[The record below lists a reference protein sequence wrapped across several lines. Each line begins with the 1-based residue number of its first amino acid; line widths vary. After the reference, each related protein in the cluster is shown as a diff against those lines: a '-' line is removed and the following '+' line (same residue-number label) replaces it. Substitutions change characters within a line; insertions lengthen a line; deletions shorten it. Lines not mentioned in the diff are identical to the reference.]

1 MNTKELLKSIGTRTN
16 GDLYFGVVGPVRSG
30 KSTFIKK
37 FMEIA
42 VIPNIADEGD
52 KKRTIDELPQSGVG
66 KTITTTEP
74 KFVPNNSVSVSVDDS
89 FNVNVR
95 LVDCVGYVIDD
106 AKGYK
111 DDDGVRMVKTPWFED
126 AIPFDEAAKIG
137 TQKVISDHST
147 IGVVVTTDGSIAD
160 IDRVNYVDAENEI
173 INELVKLGKP
183 FIVVVNSKDP
193 TSENTLKIVHDIESK
208 YNVPVLGLNIESL
221 NNEDVARVLKEALY
235 EFPLANIEVE
245 LPSWINVLNGEHWLR
260 KSLKNSIYD
269 AMNFAKKIKDVDG
282 IGEIIEQNEN
292 ITSFKIVDVDT
303 SSGIVKTSIEMKD
316 DLYETVLKE
325 VMGFDIDDPVVL
337 LGVMQEYA
345 KLKKEYESL
354 SSAIEMAKTTGYGFA
369 SPLLDDIKIEKPEL
383 VKQGNRYG
391 VRVKA
396 SAPTLHII
404 KVDVETIFEPIIGM
418 KEQSESLVEYLGE
431 GMSVEPKSIFDKQM
445 FGRNMGDVIKDGINS
460 KLNTLPDNT
469 RVKLQ
474 NLMKTIANKGKT
486 NLIAIV
492 F

>member
-42 VIPNIADEGD
+42 VIPNISDEGD

-111 DDDGVRMVKTPWFED
+111 DEDGVRMVKTPWFED

-147 IGVVVTTDGSIAD
+147 IGVVVTTDGSVAD
-160 IDRVNYVDAENEI
+160 IDRANYVEAENEI

-183 FIVVVNSKDP
+183 FIVIVNSKDP

-221 NNEDVARVLKEALY
+221 SNEDVAKVLKEALY

-245 LPSWINVLNGEHWLR
+245 LPSWVNVLDGEHWLR

-269 AMNFAKKIKDVDG
+269 AMNFAKKVKDVDG

-292 ITSFKIVDVDT
+292 ITSFKIIDVDT

-345 KLKKEYESL
+345 KLKKEYEGL

-369 SPLLDDIKIEKPEL
+369 TPGLDDIKIEKPEL
-383 VKQGNRYG
+383 VKQGSRYG

-404 KVDVETIFEPIIGM
+404 KVDVETSFEPIIGM

-431 GMSVEPKSIFDKQM
+431 GMDVDPTSICDKQM

-474 NLMKTIANKGKT
+474 NLMKTLANKGKT

>member
-42 VIPNIADEGD
+42 VIPNIVDEGD

-111 DDDGVRMVKTPWFED
+111 DDDGVRLVKTPWFED

-147 IGVVVTTDGSIAD
+147 IGVVVTTDGSVAD
-160 IDRVNYVDAENEI
+160 IDRANYVGAENEI

-193 TSENTLKIVHDIESK
+193 TSENTLKIIHDIESK
-208 YNVPVLGLNIESL
+208 YNVPVLGLNVENL
-221 NNEDVARVLKEALY
+221 NNEDVAKVLKEALY
-235 EFPLANIEVE
+235 EFPLANVEVE
-245 LPSWINVLNGEHWLR
+245 LPSWVNVLDGEHWLR

-269 AMNFAKKIKDVDG
+269 AMNFAKKVKDVDG

-316 DLYETVLKE
+316 DLYEKVLKE

-345 KLKKEYESL
+345 KLKREYEGL

-369 SPLLDDIKIEKPEL
+369 TPLLDDIKIEKPEL

-404 KVDVETIFEPIIGM
+404 KVDVETSFEPIIGM

-431 GMSVEPKSIFDKQM
+431 GMSVDSKVIFDKQM

-469 RVKLQ
+469 RMKLQ
-474 NLMKTIANKGKT
+474 NLMKTLANKGKT

>member
-1 MNTKELLKSIGTRTN
+1 MSTKELLKSIGTRTN

-37 FMEIA
+37 FMEMAI
-42 VIPNIADEGD
+42 IPNILDEGD
-52 KKRTIDELPQSGVG
+52 KKRATDELPQSGAG

-74 KFVPNNSVSVSVDDS
+74 KFVPNNSVSI
-89 FNVNVR
+89 NVEESLNINVR
-95 LVDCVGYVIDD
+95 LVDCVGYVIED

-111 DDDGVRMVKTPWFED
+111 DEDGVRMVKTPWFED

-147 IGVVVTTDGSIAD
+147 IGIVVTTDGSIVD
-160 IDRVNYVDAENEI
+160 IDREKYIEAENET

-183 FIVVVNSKDP
+183 FIVIVNSKDP
-193 TSENTLKIVHDIESK
+193 TSEKTLEIVHDIESK

-221 NNEDVARVLKEALY
+221 NNDDISVILKNALY
-235 EFPLANIEVE
+235 EFPLSNIEVE
-245 LPSWINVLNGEHWLR
+245 LPSWVNVLDGEHWLR
-260 KSLKNSIYD
+260 KSLKDSIYS
-269 AMNFAKKIKDVDG
+269 AMNFAKKVKDVEG
-282 IGEIIEQNEN
+282 TKEIVEQNEN
-292 ITSFKIVDVDT
+292 ITAFKIINVDT
-303 SSGIVKTSIEMKD
+303 STGIVKTSIEMKD
-316 DLYETVLKE
+316 DLYEQVLKE
-325 VMGFDIDDPVVL
+325 VMGFDIDDPVTL
-337 LGVMQEYA
+337 LKVMQEYS
-345 KLKKEYESL
+345 KLKKDYESL
-354 SSAIEMAKTTGYGFA
+354 SGAVEMAKTTGYGFA
-369 SPLLDDIKIEKPEL
+369 TPGFDDIVIEKPEL

-404 KVDVETIFEPIIGM
+404 KVDVETSFEPIIGI

-431 GMSVEPKSIFDKQM
+431 GMDVDPKAIFNKQM
-445 FGRNMGDVIKDGINS
+445 FGRNMGDVIKDGINA
-460 KLNTLPDNT
+460 KLTTLPDNT
-469 RVKLQ
+469 RIKLQ
-474 NLMKTIANKGKT
+474 NLMKTLANKGKT

>member
-1 MNTKELLKSIGTRTN
+1 M
-16 GDLYFGVVGPVRSG
+16 
-30 KSTFIKK
+30 
-37 FMEIA
+37 
-42 VIPNIADEGD
+42 
-52 KKRTIDELPQSGVG
+52 
-66 KTITTTEP
+66 
-74 KFVPNNSVSVSVDDS
+74 
-89 FNVNVR
+89 
-95 LVDCVGYVIDD
+95 
-106 AKGYK
+106 
-111 DDDGVRMVKTPWFED
+111 
-126 AIPFDEAAKIG
+126 
-137 TQKVISDHST
+137 
-147 IGVVVTTDGSIAD
+147 
-160 IDRVNYVDAENEI
+160 
-173 INELVKLGKP
+173 
-183 FIVVVNSKDP
+183 
-193 TSENTLKIVHDIESK
+193 HDIESK

-221 NNEDVARVLKEALY
+221 SNEDVAKVLKEALY

-245 LPSWINVLNGEHWLR
+245 LPSWVNVLDGEHWLR

-269 AMNFAKKIKDVDG
+269 AMNFAKKVKDVDG

-292 ITSFKIVDVDT
+292 ITSFKIIDVDT

-345 KLKKEYESL
+345 KLKKEYEGL

-369 SPLLDDIKIEKPEL
+369 TPGLDDIKIEKPEL
-383 VKQGNRYG
+383 VKQGSRYG

-404 KVDVETIFEPIIGM
+404 KVDVETSFEPIIGM

-431 GMSVEPKSIFDKQM
+431 GMDVDPTSICDKQM

-474 NLMKTIANKGKT
+474 NLMKTLANKGKT

>member
-1 MNTKELLKSIGTRTN
+1 MNTKELLKNIGTRTN

-42 VIPNIADEGD
+42 VIPNISDEGD

-66 KTITTTEP
+66 KTITTIEP
-74 KFVPNNSVSVSVDDS
+74 KFVPNNAVTINVEDS
-89 FNVNVR
+89 LNINVR
-95 LVDCVGYVIDD
+95 LVDCVGYVIED

-111 DDDGVRMVKTPWFED
+111 DEDGVRMVKTPWFED

-147 IGVVVTTDGSIAD
+147 IGIVVTTDGSIAD
-160 IDRVNYVDAENEI
+160 IDRANYIEAENEV
-173 INELVKLGKP
+173 INELIKLNKP
-183 FIVVVNSKDP
+183 FIVLVNSKEP
-193 TSENTLKIVHDIESK
+193 NSEKTLEIVHDLESK
-208 YNVPVLGLNIESL
+208 YNVPVLGMNIESL
-221 NNEDVARVLKEALY
+221 NNEDVSKILKEALY

-245 LPSWINVLNGEHWLR
+245 LPSWVNVLDGEHWLR
-260 KSLKNSIYD
+260 KSLKDSIYE
-269 AMNFAKKIKDVDG
+269 AMNFAKKVKDVDG
-282 IGEIIEQNEN
+282 IGQIIENNEN

-303 SSGIVKTSIEMKD
+303 SVGVVKTSIEMRD
-316 DLYETVLKE
+316 DLYEKVLKE

-337 LGVMQEYA
+337 LTVMQEYA
-345 KLKKEYESL
+345 KLKKEYASI
-354 SSAIEMAKTTGYGFA
+354 SSAVEMAKTTGYGFA
-369 SPLLDDIKIEKPEL
+369 TPSLDDVVVSDPEL

-391 VRVKA
+391 IRVKA
-396 SAPTLHII
+396 SAPTLHLI
-404 KVDVETIFEPIIGM
+404 KVDVETSFEPIIGI
-418 KEQSESLVEYLGE
+418 KEQSESIVNYLKE
-431 GMSVEPKSIFDKQM
+431 GMDVDSKAIFDKEM
-445 FGRNMGDVIKDGINS
+445 FGRNMGEVIKDGINA
-460 KLNTLPDNT
+460 KLTTLPDNT